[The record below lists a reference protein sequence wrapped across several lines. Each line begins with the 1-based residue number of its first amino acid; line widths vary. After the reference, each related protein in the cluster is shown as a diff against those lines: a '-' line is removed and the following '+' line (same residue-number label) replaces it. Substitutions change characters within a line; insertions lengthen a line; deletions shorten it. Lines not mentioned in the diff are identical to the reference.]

1 MSRTSPNQL
10 KNIFNQQVIAD
21 LAQRIKKVSPS
32 FNKVAFEQ
40 KANHNLDKLELKQRS
55 TQICQALQTYLPPEF
70 DQAAAILI
78 QAMGENDGS
87 GGLEGYDGFRFM
99 PFLNFV
105 AAQGLEQPDL
115 ALDSLEQMTLHFSA
129 EFAIRPFILKHPN
142 KTLPRLMQWTSHPD
156 WRVRRLASEGSRPRL
171 PWGQRLEPFIKDPS
185 FVIRI
190 LNQLFKDPH
199 LIVRR
204 SVANNLNDIAKDH
217 PNLAVE
223 TAQRWWNSEDEL
235 AQWTVGHGLRT
246 LIKQGHREA
255 LSILG
260 FTGGDNVRVADFQFN
275 SEVVLIGE
283 ELSFSFKLIS
293 EEYHN
298 VNLVVDYI
306 LHRILAKGKT
316 SQKVF
321 KLKKLTLSPSEKT
334 TLAGKHK
341 FKQLST
347 RTYYPGIHSIELIA
361 NGRSLG
367 KYNFELKQVF

>member
-1 MSRTSPNQL
+1 MGSTSPNQL

-21 LAQRIKKVSPS
+21 LAQRIKKISPS

-40 KANHNLDKLELKQRS
+40 KANHNLDELELKQRS
-55 TQICQALQTYLPPEF
+55 TQICNALQTYLPPEF
-70 DQAAAILI
+70 EQAVAILI
-78 QAMGENDGS
+78 QAMGENNGS

-99 PFLNFV
+99 PFLDFV
-105 AAQGLEQPDL
+105 AVQGLEQPDL

-129 EFAIRPFILKHPN
+129 EFAIRRFILNHPN

-185 FVIRI
+185 FVIKI
-190 LNQLFKDPH
+190 LNQLFNDPN

-223 TAQRWWNSEDEL
+223 TAQQWWNSGDEL

-246 LIKQGHREA
+246 LIKQGHQGA

-260 FTGGDNVRVADFQFN
+260 FTGGDQVQVADFQFN
-275 SEVVLIGE
+275 PEVVMIGE

-293 EEYHN
+293 QESNN

-306 LHRILAKGKT
+306 LHRILANGKT
-316 SQKVF
+316 AQKVF
-321 KLKKLTLSPSEKT
+321 KLKKVTLAPSEKT
-334 TLAGKHK
+334 TLTGKHK

-361 NGRSLG
+361 NGHSLG
-367 KYNFELKQVF
+367 KYDFELKQVF